1 MKTYKKITS
10 LLVAFSMVF
19 ALMNFTVASATND
32 PNDVKIEFTTNYI
45 LNKDAETVEVG
56 INVTLEN
63 TTKFGAVNATLKYDS
78 DVIVPVP
85 WWAAGN
91 ASEIYDEHYDTTN
104 ATDWNS
110 NILIGTQS
118 PAEYSASA
126 GYVFNKNVAG
136 DNTGYLNLYAE
147 AQQPQTFKV
156 AKTRVITARFALV
169 PGKTVADVN
178 EHTIAFAEDAELTAH
193 STSSVEY
200 STGGE
205 TYFYNDTLGTAPA
218 KSLLSAANI
227 TFAKPTASGTAN
239 NGGPADPNAFVSLN
253 IHDWEDEKL
262 SIIIVPKGKDA
273 SYLMPVMPNKPG
285 YNFVGWTTRMIP
297 KVDAQGRPVLGED
310 GKPIMVRNQ
319 STPHVTVDTA
329 PGAKYPAEKLLD
341 VSKITENMDLIPAY
355 DENANVIG
363 SSQNDF
369 RYTITGRTP
378 FETADQ
384 DLKTTILIER
394 EAHTR
399 RINYNNG
406 TLVLKASYNTNGK
419 GPVIVFI
426 EGNASDQQGVEIIVS
441 RDAIL
446 NYDDDAVTLTV
457 LDYRTNKSRVFSIPK
472 AECVVGK

>member
-32 PNDVKIEFTTNYI
+32 PNDVKIEFATNYI
-45 LNKDAETVEVG
+45 LDDDTVEVG
-56 INVTLEN
+56 INVAVDN
-63 TTKFGAVNATLKYDS
+63 TTTFGSVNATLKYDS
-78 DVIVPVP
+78 DVIVPIP
-85 WWAAGN
+85 WWAGN
-91 ASEIYDEHYDTTN
+91 TAEIYAEHYDTTN

-118 PAEYSASA
+118 PDEYSASA

-136 DNTGYLNLYAE
+136 DSTGYLNLYAE
-147 AQQPQTFKV
+147 AQQPQTFNG

-169 PGKTVADVN
+169 PGKTLGDVN

-200 STGGE
+200 STGRE

-239 NGGPADPNAFVSLN
+239 NGGPADPNAFVALN

-273 SYLMPVMPNKPG
+273 SSLMPVMPNKPG

-297 KVDAQGRPVLGED
+297 KVDAQGRPVLDAD

-319 STPHVTVDTA
+319 STPNVTQNTT

-341 VSKITENMDLIPAY
+341 VSKINENMDLIPAY
-355 DENANVIG
+355 NEDANVI
-363 SSQNDF
+363 SSSGNAF

-378 FETADQ
+378 FVQEGDN
-384 DLKTTILIER
+384 LITSVSLER
-394 EAHTR
+394 AARTR

-406 TLVLKASYNTNGK
+406 TVVLKAEYNTKDTGT
-419 GPVIVFI
+419 VTVFI
-426 EGNASDQQGVEIIVS
+426 QGDARDSQEIEVLVS
-441 RDAIL
+441 TYA
-446 NYDDDAVTLTV
+446 NTSYDDEAVKLTV
-457 LDYRTNKSRVFSIPK
+457 LDYRLEKSRPFFIYSVDC
-472 AECVVGK
+472 ERGR